1 MYIFLAL
8 VVGSFYFLNIGSS
21 GSLTTSEEDRVLLLD
36 RSFLLCSSSSSSRK
50 KATSTSVCMVL
61 AMEFSAVFSN
71 HVKQKK

>member
-1 MYIFLAL
+1 
-8 VVGSFYFLNIGSS
+8 VGSFYFLNIGSS

-36 RSFLLCSSSSSSRK
+36 RSFLLCSSSSSRK

>member
-8 VVGSFYFLNIGSS
+8 VVGSFDFLNIGSS

-36 RSFLLCSSSSSSRK
+36 RRRSFLLCSSSRK
-50 KATSTSVCMVL
+50 KGTSTSVCMVL
-61 AMEFSAVFSN
+61 AMQFSAVFSN